1 MPELLRNIEY
11 LQTRQTGRLHWPHGT
26 ETRLQQHLQHLK
38 IARRLMPH
46 KTTTQ
51 SALLRRQTVPHR
63 LRCKKQV
70 LMAQ

>member
-1 MPELLRNIEY
+1 MPELLLNIEHLQR
-11 LQTRQTGRLHWPHGT
+11 LQTELHHLHRGM
-26 ETRLQQHLQHLK
+26 ETRLQQHLLHRK
-38 IARRLMPH
+38 IAHRLMLH